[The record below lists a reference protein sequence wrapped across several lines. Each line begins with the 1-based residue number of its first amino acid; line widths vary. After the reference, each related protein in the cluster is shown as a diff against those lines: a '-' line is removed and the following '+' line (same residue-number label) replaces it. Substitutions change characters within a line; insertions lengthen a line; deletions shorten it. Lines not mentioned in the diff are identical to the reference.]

1 MTDCLEGETLELA
14 TSEPAHMPEP
24 SGGAER
30 AVLWH
35 QACLGSHNPAL
46 PVQAEWPGVLVV
58 KNPPANAGGVRD
70 GGSFPGSGRSP
81 GGGHALQCSCL
92 ENAMDRGA
100 WQAIVHRVAKSQTH

>member
-35 QACLGSHNPAL
+35 QAGLGSHNPAL
-46 PVQAEWPGVLVV
+46 PVQAE
-58 KNPPANAGGVRD
+58 
-70 GGSFPGSGRSP
+70 
-81 GGGHALQCSCL
+81 
-92 ENAMDRGA
+92 
-100 WQAIVHRVAKSQTH
+100 